1 MSWPHDQTW
10 SESINFPG
18 HNHTLEINA
27 DSYNQWIREVCP
39 LIAPAYLADDAFE
52 PGTQKEEVFAA
63 RKNKQIL
70 KRVRRRHS
78 LLSLGGQSTST
89 RAKQQL
95 GKFQLG
101 VRTLPY
107 YQWGPVDWLH
117 QDLMRVRLVVYEDE
131 YDCYNRG
138 AVMFTGPVH
147 IPILSIGRR
156 PWMSLT
162 PMEIYTLRSAIR
174 VAKGNVLIAGLGM
187 GWLTQRILENPKVT
201 SVMQVELDKD
211 IIDYFGEPLKNIY
224 SDKLQL
230 IHNDVYQYL
239 DEVSIN
245 TFDTIIF
252 DIWSKHGEAADDEA
266 FQNIKDTHDKDN
278 VWGWGDV
285 ESTCYD
291 DDYLEYEDQD
301 ESGFEN
307 DLACWAHPD
316 EPQQWWGLIDEE

>member
-1 MSWPHDQTW
+1 MSWPHNQIW

-39 LIAPAYLADDAFE
+39 LLDPRNLSDDAFE
-52 PGTQKEEVFAA
+52 PGTQKEEIFAD

-70 KRVRRRHS
+70 KRVRKGRS
-78 LLSLGGQSTST
+78 FLGLGEQSTST

-95 GKFQLG
+95 GKFQFG

-107 YQWGPVDWLH
+107 YQWGAVGLFQ
-117 QDLMRVRLVVYEDE
+117 QDLTRVRLAVYEDE
-131 YDCYNRG
+131 WDCYNRG

-156 PWMSLT
+156 AWMSLT

-174 VAKGNVLIAGLGM
+174 MAKGKVLIAGLGM
-187 GWLTQRILENPKVT
+187 GWLTQRILESSKVT
-201 SVMQVELDKD
+201 CVIQVEQDKD
-211 IIDYFGEPLKNIY
+211 ILDHFGEPLKNKY
-224 SDKLQL
+224 PDKLQL
-230 IHNDVYQYL
+230 IHNDIYQYL
-239 DEVSIN
+239 EEVSLN

-252 DIWSKHGEAADDEA
+252 DIWQRHGEAVYDKK
-266 FQNIKDTHDKDN
+266 FQNIKDTHDNDN
-278 VWGWGDV
+278 AWGWGDV
-285 ESTCYD
+285 GATCYD

-301 ESGFEN
+301 ESRFEN

-316 EPQQWWGLIDEE
+316 EPQQWWGLADEG